1 MISKVFVRFDK
12 MYGET
17 PRAFLLLIEGRE
29 MWFPRRF
36 CFNFILNKKLGGNME
51 IPAWLY
57 REKFGREPDIDDATL
72 IVEHHKPERKQ
83 AIHTE
88 PHADL
93 TK

>member
-17 PRAFLLLIEGRE
+17 PHAFLLLVENRE
-29 MWFPRRF
+29 IWFPRRF
-36 CFNFILNKKLGGNME
+36 CYNFILNKKLGGNME

-57 REKFGREPDIDDATL
+57 REKFGREPDEEDATL

-83 AIHTE
+83 PVNTN
-88 PHADL
+88 PHAEL
-93 TK
+93 TR